1 MSGDYL
7 SFQQWQMG
15 FGFIEHKR
23 ILGFTDLP
31 FVSSSANEPFDLTGF
46 YFYIYFYFLLLLPPS
61 CIIQFLLC
69 RVTVLTY
76 GFQLFFPTKFPRFL
90 RPRPGRLNT
99 ATNGA
104 QENDEKKRKRN
115 TTPCPDP
122 PLQYRSCWFFFFS
135 RLSSFTQEMGTW
147 APGARKSS
155 LKKRVFPAFFFLF
168 IFVRRL
174 KVFDGNRNSLC
185 TYLSRF

>member
-104 QENDEKKRKRN
+104 QGNDEKKRKRN

-147 APGARKSS
+147 APGARKPS
-155 LKKRVFPAFFFLF
+155 LKNMCFPSIFLSF
-168 IFVRRL
+168 YFCE
-174 KVFDGNRNSLC
+174 KAESF
-185 TYLSRF
+185 